1 MTRKILNLPGQ
12 YRSDRLRIKQGKKI
26 IKIKRN
32 TKREVLGKI
41 YKCKLIM
48 TGWRNPC
55 AARVTSVTR
64 TRTITGSSTRAARTT
79 LLEKFIQDILRGIT
93 SLSFLLRLININIR
107 IKARDS
113 DWNTRNAYVVVLI
126 ITRRV
131 LEMNAP
137 FDINNAGVDIG
148 FIVGIDILTDG
159 F

>member
-1 MTRKILNLPGQ
+1 M
-12 YRSDRLRIKQGKKI
+12 S
-26 IKIKRN
+26 
-32 TKREVLGKI
+32 
-41 YKCKLIM
+41 
-48 TGWRNPC
+48 
-55 AARVTSVTR
+55 
-64 TRTITGSSTRAARTT
+64 
-79 LLEKFIQDILRGIT
+79 IT

-113 DWNTRNAYVVVLI
+113 DWNTRNTYVVVLI